1 MEGASAQTEKIGELS
16 RLATLAAERILE
28 TQITDHRLPRDLF
41 TALVSAAQILEEHN
55 APLPPLVEQVLYEA
69 GKRFSEADA
78 AGEATDLEPEGDGVV
93 ATLTRFFN
101 GFRRSERGVRP
112 GER

>member
-1 MEGASAQTEKIGELS
+1 MEGVSAQTEKIGELS